1 MEVLETLMKVLAAV
15 KLDQIET
22 HLHMQVVEALEA
34 LEVVLE
40 LMQLDQVFLLELQE
54 LHCQIV

>member
-1 MEVLETLMKVLAAV
+1 MKVLAAV